1 MDLRVLHTK
10 VQKAVS
16 LLKIKLRQKNYLGLP
31 YLYEKR
37 GSDSLLIVFAA
48 FTGNK
53 RRFNYVRSFKDVRCD
68 KLFLLDPW
76 GHLGSYNLYENGQ
89 DYPCK
94 ITQNLINE
102 IVIGSRCYKHVYTA
116 GTSKGG
122 TEAIYFGLPIKADAI
137 FTGACQYNL
146 GTYLWRKEFR
156 PIFYGMMGKDAGEK
170 EVELL
175 NDAIRGKLRGNAGC
189 KTVVHVFY
197 SKKEKTY
204 ERQIIDLM
212 HDLEYYQIPFKDIE
226 SDFERHEDVAYP
238 FIDYVKECFNQ
249 IENE

>member
-1 MDLRVLHTK
+1 MDLKALYTK
-10 VQKAVS
+10 AQKAVS
-16 LLKIKLRQKNYLGLP
+16 LLKIKIRQKNYQGLP
-31 YLYEKR
+31 YLYEKN

-53 RRFNYVRSFKDVRCD
+53 RRFNYVRSFKGLRCD

-76 GHLGSYNLYENGQ
+76 GHLGSYNLYENGE
-89 DYPCK
+89 DYPCNTTQRLVNK
-94 ITQNLINE
+94 I
-102 IVIGSRCYKHVYTA
+102 VSGVGYKHVYAA

-122 TEAIYFGLPIKADAI
+122 TEAIYFGLLIKADAI

-146 GTYLWRKEFR
+146 GTYLWREEFR
-156 PIFYGMMGKDAGEK
+156 PIFYGMMGKEAGEK

-175 NDAIRGKLRGNAGC
+175 NDAIRGKLRENAGC

-204 ERQIIDLM
+204 ERQIIDLL
-212 HDLEYYQIPFKDIE
+212 HDLEQYQIPFRDAE
-226 SDFERHEDVAYP
+226 SDFEKHEDVAYP
-238 FIDYVKECFNQ
+238 FVDYVKEYFNQ
-249 IENE
+249 IDNE